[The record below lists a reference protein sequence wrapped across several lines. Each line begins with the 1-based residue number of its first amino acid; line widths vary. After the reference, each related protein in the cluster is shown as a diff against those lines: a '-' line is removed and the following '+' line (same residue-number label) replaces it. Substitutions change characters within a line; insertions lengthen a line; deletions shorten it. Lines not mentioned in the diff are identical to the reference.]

1 MTASIVPM
9 TPASICNIKSN
20 ENREGFMNEPST
32 QRKGRWFSTC
42 ACCTSRRS
50 FLAGAAAL
58 GATATLGGSSIPTQA
73 ATAKLID
80 THHHFYPPTYQK
92 AWADW
97 EDQRKIPHLGV
108 QLAWTRENDI
118 EAMDKNSVTTAV
130 LSLPSTPGVWFDAGA
145 EKAHDMAR
153 LCSDFAAEMVRD
165 KPGRYALFAPLSM
178 LEVDVTLKEIEYVFD
193 TLKADGINLQTNYGD
208 KWLGDPAYKPVLEEL
223 NRRKAV
229 VYVHPLV
236 ASCCGRLSV
245 GVFPAVIEVPHDTTR
260 TIASLLLS
268 GAFAR
273 LRDIKWLFSHAGGTI
288 PFLAGRIEAFY
299 EQRAR
304 APGGFAPDGIEAEL
318 RRLFYDTANA
328 THPAAMAALMKLV
341 PVSQITYGTDYPYFP
356 LNQIDSLRQ
365 LSLPPSDLDA
375 IAGGNAARLLPRL
388 SA

>member
-1 MTASIVPM
+1 MSKPNTV
-9 TPASICNIKSN
+9 
-20 ENREGFMNEPST
+20 REG
-32 QRKGRWFSTC
+32 RWSHTC

-50 FLAGAAAL
+50 FLAGTAAVGAAAAL
-58 GATATLGGSSIPTQA
+58 GGGGISAQA
-73 ATAKLID
+73 AAGKLID

-97 EDQRKIPHLGV
+97 EDQRKIPHFGV
-108 QLAWTRENDI
+108 QLAWTKENDI
-118 EAMDKNSVTTAV
+118 EAMDKNGITTAA
-130 LSLPSTPGVWFDAGA
+130 LSLASTPGVWFDAGA

-153 LCSDFAAEMVRD
+153 LCCDFAAEMVRD

-178 LEVDVTLKEIEYVFD
+178 LDTDATLKEIEYVFD

-208 KWLGDPAYKPVLEEL
+208 KWLGDPAYKPILEEL

-245 GVFPAVIEVPHDTTR
+245 GAFPAVIEVPHDTTR
-260 TIASLLLS
+260 TIVSLLLS
-268 GAFAR
+268 GSFTR
-273 LRDIKWLFSHAGGTI
+273 LRDIKWLFSHAGGTV

-299 EQRAR
+299 DQRGR
-304 APGGFAPDGIEAEL
+304 APDGFAPDGIEAEL

-328 THPAAMAALMKLV
+328 THPAAMASLMKLV

-356 LNQIDSLRQ
+356 LNQIDNLRQ
-365 LSLPPSDLDA
+365 LSLPPADLEA
-375 IAGGNAARLLPRL
+375 IASGNAARLVPRL